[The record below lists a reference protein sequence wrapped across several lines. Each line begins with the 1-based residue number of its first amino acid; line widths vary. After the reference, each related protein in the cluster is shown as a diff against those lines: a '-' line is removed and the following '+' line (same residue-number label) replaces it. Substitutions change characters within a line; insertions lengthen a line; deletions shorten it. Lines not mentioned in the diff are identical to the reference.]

1 MALENEVLAR
11 EVVMLNAVPC
21 CDRFI
26 AGIRQNLQSF
36 PPSLARLLRT
46 MYTLLVSSGRADQ
59 KEAYAVCVDVVFDL
73 FICPAMVDPNPVGI
87 IDTPVSY
94 VARSNLMQVAQILKM
109 IALTKWEEIGDER
122 LTDLYSRFDKG
133 CNSIDFINLWL
144 QN

>member
-1 MALENEVLAR
+1 MPF
-11 EVVMLNAVPC
+11 PC

-26 AGIRQNLQSF
+26 AGIRQNLQSL

-122 LTDLYSRFDKG
+122 LTDLYSRFDKVR
-133 CNSIDFINLWL
+133 SSELPL
-144 QN
+144 

>member
-1 MALENEVLAR
+1 MPF
-11 EVVMLNAVPC
+11 PC

-122 LTDLYSRFDKG
+122 LTDLYSRFDKVR
-133 CNSIDFINLWL
+133 SSELPL
-144 QN
+144 